1 MALQHRSKRR
11 RRMAEINIVPYIDVM
26 LVLLIIFMVTAP
38 MLNLG
43 ADIQLP
49 QSAAKALQDEKQ
61 PVLVTVDQQGNV
73 FLTLGKSPREQ
84 VDDDT
89 LVKDVSAF
97 VKQDP
102 KVSVMLG
109 GDKRVDYGRVNQVLG
124 LLQQAGVADSPQ
136 RGRGHELTRADAAGE
151 GRVGGQRVV
160 GGQVGRQVVLVGE
173 AHPHR
178 HEVVGLQ
185 RGAGRELGGRRPHGG
200 GVVGGTDDPDA
211 EQHRAGDD
219 HDADPQAG
227 VAPAGSTAAGRGGW
241 GQWSGCALDGPE
253 IDGHGAILPRRPPSL
268 TCSSTAPSCRHPS
281 ARRDVPP

>member
-1 MALQHRSKRR
+1 MALQHRNQRRR

-73 FLTLGKSPREQ
+73 FLTLGKSAREQ
-84 VDDDT
+84 VDDEK
-89 LVKDVSAF
+89 LVNDVSAF

-124 LLQQAGVADSPQ
+124 LLQQAGVAK
-136 RGRGHELTRADAAGE
+136 
-151 GRVGGQRVV
+151 
-160 GGQVGRQVVLVGE
+160 
-173 AHPHR
+173 
-178 HEVVGLQ
+178 VGLMSQ
-185 RGAGRELGGRRPHGG
+185 PEATVVPASHGK
-200 GVVGGTDDPDA
+200 
-211 EQHRAGDD
+211 R
-219 HDADPQAG
+219 
-227 VAPAGSTAAGRGGW
+227 
-241 GQWSGCALDGPE
+241 
-253 IDGHGAILPRRPPSL
+253 
-268 TCSSTAPSCRHPS
+268 
-281 ARRDVPP
+281 

>member
-61 PVLVTVDQQGNV
+61 PVLVSVDQQGNV

-102 KVSVMLG
+102 KVPVMLG
-109 GDKRVDYGRVNQVLG
+109 GDKRVDYGRVNQVLS
-124 LLQQAGVADSPQ
+124 LLQQAGVAK
-136 RGRGHELTRADAAGE
+136 
-151 GRVGGQRVV
+151 
-160 GGQVGRQVVLVGE
+160 
-173 AHPHR
+173 
-178 HEVVGLQ
+178 VGLMSQ
-185 RGAGRELGGRRPHGG
+185 PETSVVPASHGK
-200 GVVGGTDDPDA
+200 
-211 EQHRAGDD
+211 R
-219 HDADPQAG
+219 
-227 VAPAGSTAAGRGGW
+227 
-241 GQWSGCALDGPE
+241 
-253 IDGHGAILPRRPPSL
+253 
-268 TCSSTAPSCRHPS
+268 
-281 ARRDVPP
+281 

>member
-1 MALQHRSKRR
+1 MALQHRSKR

-61 PVLVTVDQQGNV
+61 PVLVSVDQQGNV

-84 VDDDT
+84 VDDAT

-102 KVSVMLG
+102 KASVMLG

-124 LLQQAGVADSPQ
+124 LLQQAGVAK
-136 RGRGHELTRADAAGE
+136 
-151 GRVGGQRVV
+151 
-160 GGQVGRQVVLVGE
+160 
-173 AHPHR
+173 
-178 HEVVGLQ
+178 VGLMSQ
-185 RGAGRELGGRRPHGG
+185 PEATVVPASHGK
-200 GVVGGTDDPDA
+200 
-211 EQHRAGDD
+211 R
-219 HDADPQAG
+219 
-227 VAPAGSTAAGRGGW
+227 
-241 GQWSGCALDGPE
+241 
-253 IDGHGAILPRRPPSL
+253 
-268 TCSSTAPSCRHPS
+268 
-281 ARRDVPP
+281 